1 MRLLACV
8 QLQKFREEFQLMDT
22 SHTGR
27 LCRRDFIAAL
37 DNAAQD
43 REVDLRAV
51 FDIIAVERRYHH
63 VQSSKHQQSK
73 GQDFSVSDLSY
84 HEYVAAAMH
93 GRVTVSEARLLL
105 VCSYLDPE
113 HRGAISIAS
122 LQSALGEEVPEEE
135 LHAMLAAADFDR
147 DGLITKE

>member
-1 MRLLACV
+1 MCA

-63 VQSSKHQQSK
+63 LQQQSSKHAHQK
-73 GQDFSVSDLSY
+73 AQDFSVSDLSY

-113 HRGAISIAS
+113 HRGAISVAS